1 MTAPGS
7 ECCARCDQKTAIAFI
22 DHTLSKLPFQVERVQ
37 TDNGAEFG
45 TSFHWHLLDKGI
57 DHVKI
62 KPHTPRLNGKVCEDL
77 ARRCIG
83 VGLTQA
89 KV

>member
-1 MTAPGS
+1 MRTGAKGKP
-7 ECCARCDQKTAIAFI
+7 CVLVAARE
-22 DHTLSKLPFQVERVQ
+22 LSGWYVEAAR
-37 TDNGAEFG
+37 
-45 TSFHWHLLDKGI
+45 I
-57 DHVKI
+57 
-62 KPHTPRLNGKVCEDL
+62 CEDL